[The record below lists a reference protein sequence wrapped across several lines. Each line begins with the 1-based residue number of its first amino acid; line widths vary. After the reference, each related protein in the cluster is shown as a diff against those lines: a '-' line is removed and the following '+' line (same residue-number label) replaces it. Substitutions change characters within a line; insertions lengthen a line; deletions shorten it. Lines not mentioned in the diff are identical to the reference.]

1 MNEKKNTNMTMRKWR
16 RGACA
21 IGYGVVFLTF
31 SLACEAPQELTNSQ
45 SPEGASV
52 YLISPINGA
61 VVSDTLIVRFGLKGM
76 GIAPAGTDV
85 TNTGHHHLLI
95 DLDVL
100 PPMDQPLP
108 KTDQVVHFGGGQTE
122 ADIELPP
129 GEHTLQLLLGS
140 HLHVPHDPPVIS
152 ERITITVK

>member
-1 MNEKKNTNMTMRKWR
+1 MTMRKWR
-16 RGACA
+16 RGGCA

-85 TNTGHHHLLI
+85 ANTGHHHLLI
-95 DLDVL
+95 DVVTL
-100 PPMDQPLP
+100 PPLDQPMV
-108 KTDQVVHFGGGQTE
+108 DQVQHFGLGQTE
-122 ADIELPP
+122 TTIVLEP
-129 GEHTLQLLLGS
+129 GEHTLQLILGDKY
-140 HLHVPHDPPVIS
+140 HIPHDPPVIG
-152 ERITITVK
+152 EPITVTVQ